1 MERGISLLGLL
12 VMALLAWAMSSHKT
26 KVSPRIVVGGFFLQ
40 FLFAFLILKTAPGE
54 YVFRVIGDFF
64 TGILQ
69 FVDKGSAF
77 LFDIFPRAGEEE
89 GFPAKYALWRS
100 FAFGILPTIIFF
112 SALMSVMYH
121 LGVMQAIVKAL
132 AWLMRKTLGTSGAE
146 TLSAAANIFVGQ
158 TEAPLVIRPYVGQ
171 MTLSELNVVMVG
183 GFATIAGG
191 VLAAYVG
198 MGVDAGHLITA
209 SVISAPAALMI
220 AKIMQPET
228 EESKTAG
235 KVEFE
240 ANTNSVNVLEAAAE
254 GTSAGLM
261 LALNVGAMLIVFV
274 AFVAM
279 GNAFVG
285 FIGSQVAS
293 WFNYP
298 AAAGWSLEMLFG
310 HVFAP
315 FAWLMGIP
323 GSECL
328 KAGEVLGTK
337 MVVNEF
343 LAYIQL
349 GGLKEELSPR
359 TYMIMTYALCGFA
372 NFSSIGI
379 QLGGIGGIAPERR
392 SDLARLGFR
401 AMLGGTLAAFMTACV
416 AGVLITDDELKAAA
430 PKPDVEQIE
439 ETPEQAR
446 STGSTSATVATN
458 TSSVERA
465 AIQPHRGGPRLASGV
480 SLRNRSNTKQQPHRG
495 DIGNVTTAAIDNQYR
510 PDGACYLADFY
521 SPSCRSGLTEDR
533 PIRG

>member
-1 MERGISLLGLL
+1 MERGISLLGLA
-12 VMALLAWAMSSHKT
+12 VMALLAWAMSSHK
-26 KVSPRIVVGGFFLQ
+26 KRVNPRIVVGGFFLQ
-40 FLFAFLILKTAPGE
+40 FAFAFLILKTVPGE
-54 YVFRVIGDFF
+54 TAFRVIGDFF
-64 TGILQ
+64 TSILQ
-69 FVDKGSAF
+69 FVDEGSAF
-77 LFDIFPRAGEEE
+77 LFDVFPRPDDEEAL
-89 GFPAKYALWRS
+89 PAQYTLWRS

-112 SALMSVMYH
+112 SSLMSVMYH
-121 LGVMQAIVKAL
+121 IGVMQKVVKAL
-132 AWLMRKTLGTSGAE
+132 AWLMQKTLGTSGAE

-158 TEAPLVIRPYVGQ
+158 TEAPLVIRPYVSE

-198 MGVDAGHLITA
+198 MGIDAGHLITA

-228 EESKTAG
+228 EQSKTSG
-235 KVEFE
+235 KVELD
-240 ANTNSVNVLEAAAE
+240 ANTGCVNVLEAAAE
-254 GTSAGLM
+254 GASAGLI

-285 FIGSQVAS
+285 WVGSHVANG
-293 WFNYP
+293 FGYQP
-298 AAAGWSLEMLFG
+298 AADWSLEMLFG
-310 HVFAP
+310 YVFSP

-323 GSECL
+323 SQECL
-328 KAGEVLGTK
+328 SCGQILGTK

-349 GGLKEELSPR
+349 GGMKETLSPR

-392 SDLARLGFR
+392 GDLAKLSLR

-416 AGVLITDDELKAAA
+416 AGFLM
-430 PKPDVEQIE
+430 
-439 ETPEQAR
+439 
-446 STGSTSATVATN
+446 
-458 TSSVERA
+458 
-465 AIQPHRGGPRLASGV
+465 
-480 SLRNRSNTKQQPHRG
+480 
-495 DIGNVTTAAIDNQYR
+495 
-510 PDGACYLADFY
+510 
-521 SPSCRSGLTEDR
+521 
-533 PIRG
+533 